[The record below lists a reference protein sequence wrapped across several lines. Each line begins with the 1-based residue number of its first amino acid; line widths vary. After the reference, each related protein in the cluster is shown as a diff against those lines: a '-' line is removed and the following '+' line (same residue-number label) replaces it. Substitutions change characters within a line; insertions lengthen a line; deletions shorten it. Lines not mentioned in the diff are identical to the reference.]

1 MAGGREARAHSNARL
16 TRDRGRGRRACPRVA
31 NATRRPAGVGRR
43 RPRLHRRDPRGAPA
57 GCRRHEPDRRRA
69 IRAPSDRRAQAQRH
83 QMAVRTEANR
93 LAAAVTA
100 LRNRALPSGPQPAA
114 RSREQLVIESS
125 PLLRGEREEISLLD
139 DRTRAHLEKLA
150 RVLDEYKT
158 SVFKPR
164 RLCLR
169 RCLLWSKGL

>member
-1 MAGGREARAHSNARL
+1 MTAGEVGALAREWQTL
-16 TRDRGRGRRACPRVA
+16 L
-31 NATRRPAGVGRR
+31 AGLLGLGGGVLAYIG
-43 RPRLHRRDPRGAPA
+43 
-57 GCRRHEPDRRRA
+57 A
-69 IRAPSDRRAQAQRH
+69 IRAGRRQVAAVTNQIEDARSARRQIDERRLSV
-83 QMAVRTEANR
+83 MRWAVRTEANR

-100 LRNRALPSGPQPAA
+100 LRNRALPSGPQLAA